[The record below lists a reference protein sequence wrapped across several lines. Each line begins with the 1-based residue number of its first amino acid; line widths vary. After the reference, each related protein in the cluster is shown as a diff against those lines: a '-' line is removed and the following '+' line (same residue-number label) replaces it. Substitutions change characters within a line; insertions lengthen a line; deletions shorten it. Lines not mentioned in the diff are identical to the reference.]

1 MDVVQLTTH
10 IDATA
15 VRAAI
20 TDPDAFLTRE
30 SRELV
35 TERVRE
41 SNSHAAV
48 LIVFD
53 AGDHWVYD
61 LTEGS
66 HRIGRSITADIQ
78 LEDPMVSRKHA
89 VIERGHDGEIRV
101 LDDRSLNGVSVNGQS
116 IELAQVLTNGDE
128 VHIGD
133 FILRLLL
140 SD

>member
-20 TDPDAFLTRE
+20 SPPEACLTRE
-30 SRELV
+30 SRDLV
-35 TERVRE
+35 AEQVRA
-41 SNSHAAV
+41 SSSRAAV
-48 LIVFD
+48 LIVFEG
-53 AGDHWVYD
+53 GDHWVHD
-61 LTEGS
+61 LTDGN

-89 VIERGHDGEIRV
+89 VIERGAEGIRV
-101 LDDRSLNGVSVNGQS
+101 LDDRSLNGVYVNGKTVQ
-116 IELAQVLTNGDE
+116 LARALGNGDE
-128 VHIGD
+128 IQIGD
-133 FILRLLL
+133 FVLRLLI

>member
-15 VRAAI
+15 VRVAI
-20 TDPDAFLTRE
+20 TAESFGTRASRDPIAE
-30 SRELV
+30 Q
-35 TERVRE
+35 VRE
-41 SNSHAAV
+41 STSRAAV

-53 AGDHWVYD
+53 GADHFVHD

-89 VIERGHDGEIRV
+89 MIERNGTSIRV
-101 LDDRSLNGVSVNGQS
+101 LDDRSLNGVRVNGTPVDMQQT
-116 IELAQVLTNGDE
+116 LVDGDE
-128 VHIGD
+128 VQIGD
-133 FILRLLL
+133 FVLRLLIN
-140 SD
+140 D

>member
-15 VRAAI
+15 VRAASI
-20 TDPDAFLTRE
+20 TPDAFLTRE
-30 SRELV
+30 SRDLV
-35 TERVRE
+35 AEQVRE
-41 SNSHAAV
+41 SNSRAAV
-48 LIVFD
+48 MIVFEG
-53 AGDHWVYD
+53 GDHWVHD

-89 VIERGHDGEIRV
+89 VIERGDEGIRV
-101 LDDRSLNGVSVNGQS
+101 LDDRSLNGVHVNG
-116 IELAQVLTNGDE
+116 ERVNVAQTLGNGDE
-128 VHIGD
+128 VQIGE
-133 FILRLLL
+133 FVLRLLI